1 MKQKTYLTGLLTTAL
16 VFMGGI
22 FKINHWPGAGIML
35 TVGILL
41 LIFGFLPL
49 ALKSN
54 YRAEGNRQ
62 NLVLYIVT
70 WLTCL
75 VVFVSMLFK
84 IQHWPGAGKLIM
96 IALPFPYVV
105 FLPVFL
111 AVTSRNKSFSINN
124 TVFVL
129 FLLSGISVFSLLLA
143 LNVSKEKIDDSLNLS
158 RNYNRMELA
167 LDRIPLHA
175 GNSAPIKE
183 IDNLLGIIDDYQSRI
198 FAAEGI
204 TESDWNS
211 DPWSYP
217 RLESTDVVSGA
228 LVSGGK
234 DKSRDARLQT
244 GLNNLIRTLNS
255 TPGYEKLAAAAPV
268 IFEFAE
274 LPGASDEWTR
284 QMFQTNTRAWSLIY
298 LDGLEAN
305 LKLLRANI
313 K

>member
-1 MKQKTYLTGLLTTAL
+1 
-16 VFMGGI
+16 
-22 FKINHWPGAGIML
+22 
-35 TVGILL
+35 
-41 LIFGFLPL
+41 
-49 ALKSN
+49 
-54 YRAEGNRQ
+54 
-62 NLVLYIVT
+62 
-70 WLTCL
+70 
-75 VVFVSMLFK
+75 MLFK

-198 FAAEGI
+198 FAAEGSRRVTGTAI
-204 TESDWNS
+204 RGAIRDSSQQMW
-211 DPWSYP
+211 YP
-217 RLESTDVVSGA
+217 
-228 LVSGGK
+228 
-234 DKSRDARLQT
+234 ARWFPEVKISPAMQ
-244 GLNNLIRTLNS
+244 G
-255 TPGYEKLAAAAPV
+255 
-268 IFEFAE
+268 F
-274 LPGASDEWTR
+274 R
-284 QMFQTNTRAWSLIY
+284 Q
-298 LDGLEAN
+298 G
-305 LKLLRANI
+305 
-313 K
+313 